1 MKIQNTQI
9 CAYVYVC
16 VCVRERES
24 VRVYMCIYMYAWEC
38 VWMSVRAYFAIFE
51 KKNRH
56 GPAE

>member
-24 VRVYMCIYMYAWEC
+24 VRVYMCICMRGSVFGCLC
-38 VWMSVRAYFAIFE
+38 VVLFAIL
-51 KKNRH
+51 KKKTRH
-56 GPAE
+56 DPAE

>member
-9 CAYVYVC
+9 CACVCVC

-24 VRVYMCIYMYAWEC
+24 VRVYMCICMRGS
-38 VWMSVRAYFAIFE
+38 VWMSVRAYFFAIFE

-56 GPAE
+56 DPEE